1 MLRSDDS
8 MADPIPP
15 THPWDGYLVGEEN
28 ALAHASA
35 IALARGGAE
44 GVSPLI
50 VHGPSGAGKTRLLA
64 GLVAE
69 RIARHPGSAV
79 AHLAAEEFAAL
90 VGDAADRRGGFA
102 DLRDR
107 FRRLDLFVLDDLSS
121 LERSTLAL
129 GELSH
134 TLDALEDA
142 GASVAASARTGP
154 GRWSGWPERLVSR
167 LVGGLAVRID
177 PPGLA
182 SRRRYVLERGRAKG
196 LRLAAEAVED
206 IAGRGEDYR
215 ALDGLIARAAL
226 MARVEKRPMDRSLAS
241 DLLADDDG
249 TAPTARQAAER
260 IARAAAERFGVT
272 LRDLRSASR
281 RRALVV
287 PRHLAI
293 LLVRRGTP
301 LSFAAIGQFF
311 GKRDAATIR
320 HACDMAEQR
329 LADDPAMAAE
339 VAAIEGPAFS
349 PGG

>member
-1 MLRSDDS
+1 MLRPDDPT
-8 MADPIPP
+8 AEPHPP
-15 THPWDGYLVGEEN
+15 LHPWDGYLVGEEN

-44 GVSPLI
+44 GISPLI
-50 VHGPSGAGKTRLLA
+50 VHGPAGAGKTRLLA

-69 RIARHPGSAV
+69 RISRHPGSAV

-90 VGDAADRRGGFA
+90 VGDAADRRGGFGE
-102 DLRDR
+102 LRDR
-107 FRRLDLFVLDDLSS
+107 FRRLDLFVLDDLGS

-129 GELSH
+129 GELAH

-142 GASVAASARTGP
+142 GASVAASARLGP

-167 LVGGLAVRID
+167 LVGGLAVRIE
-177 PPGLA
+177 PPDLA

-196 LRLAAEAVED
+196 LRLAADAVEE
-206 IAGRGEDYR
+206 IAARGEDYR

-241 DLLADDDG
+241 ELVAGDEG
-249 TAPTARQAAER
+249 TALSSRQSAER
-260 IARAAAERFGVT
+260 IARATAERFGVT

-293 LLVRRGTP
+293 LLVRRRTD
-301 LSFAAIGQFF
+301 LSFAAIGEFF

-320 HACDMAEQR
+320 HACDIAEQR
-329 LADDPAMAAE
+329 LATDPAMAAE
-339 VAAIEGPAFS
+339 VAAIGLF
-349 PGG
+349 

>member
-1 MLRSDDS
+1 MPRPDD
-8 MADPIPP
+8 ATTEPISPA
-15 THPWDGYLVGEEN
+15 HPWDGYLVGEEN

-69 RIARHPGSAV
+69 RIARNPGASV

-90 VGDAADRRGGFA
+90 VGDAADRRGGFGE
-102 DLRDR
+102 LRDR
-107 FRRLDLFVLDDLSS
+107 FRRLDLFVLDDLHS

-129 GELSH
+129 GELAH
-134 TLDALEDA
+134 TLDALEEA
-142 GASVAASARTGP
+142 GASVAASARVGP
-154 GRWSGWPERLVSR
+154 GRWSNWPERLVSR
-167 LVGGLAVRID
+167 LVGGLSVRVD

-182 SRRRYVLERGRAKG
+182 SRRRFVLERARAKG
-196 LRLAAEAVED
+196 LRLAAEAVEE

-226 MARVEKRPMDRSLAS
+226 MAKVEKRPMDRSLAS
-241 DLLADDDG
+241 DLLAEDDG
-249 TAPTARQAAER
+249 TTPGPRQAAER
-260 IARAAAERFGVT
+260 IARAVAERFGVT

-281 RRALVV
+281 RHALVV

-293 LLVRRGTP
+293 LMVRRGTS
-301 LSFAAIGQFF
+301 LSFAAIGDFF

-320 HACDMAEQR
+320 HACDMAEAR
-329 LADDPAMAAE
+329 LANDPAMAAE
-339 VAAIEGPAFS
+339 VAAMGISSSA
-349 PGG
+349 